1 MIETNKLKIL
11 EGEPEWILVPTES
24 GAGQNIA
31 RCPRCKIA
39 VWSVYHHLQNQRVG
53 MGPLRIV
60 RVGTL
65 DDANSCPPNAHIWTM
80 HKQDWI
86 ILSDEAP
93 AFETGTYDREKV
105 LSAESLERLTR
116 ALRAEDSQ

>member
-11 EGEPEWILVPTES
+11 EGEPEWTLVPSQS
-24 GAGQNIA
+24 GDGQNIA

-39 VWSVYHHLQNQRVG
+39 VWSVYHYVRNNGAG

-65 DDANSCPPNAHIWTM
+65 DDANSCPPNIHIWTI
-80 HKQDWI
+80 HKQGWI
-86 ILSDEAP
+86 ILSDETP

-105 LSAESLERLTR
+105 WSAESLERLTR
-116 ALRAEDSQ
+116 AMGVEDSK